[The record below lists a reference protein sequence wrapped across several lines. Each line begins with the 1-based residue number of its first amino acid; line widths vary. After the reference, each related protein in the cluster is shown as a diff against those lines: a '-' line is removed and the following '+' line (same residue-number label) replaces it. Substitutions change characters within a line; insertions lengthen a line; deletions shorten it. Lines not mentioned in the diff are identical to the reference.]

1 VRREKP
7 AGNTEKTVASD
18 FSAARLHLER
28 AYHYL
33 SGGDDTSRKACEAL
47 DVLIEAV
54 AVAECTRPK
63 GEVVTFPGPRRP
75 AAARQTSNSR

>member
-1 VRREKP
+1 M
-7 AGNTEKTVASD
+7 TSD
-18 FSAARLHLER
+18 YSAARLHLER

-33 SGGDDTSRKACEAL
+33 KGSDDTSRKTCEAL

-63 GEVVTFPGPRRP
+63 GEVVAFPGPF
-75 AAARQTSNSR
+75 RQSAPNRKASRSR